1 MSVTETKE
9 QKPLNEEIVRI
20 AGVIKDKF
28 SIDGKSG
35 DITAETETPLYEAA
49 LPEDLPMKQVKQVHK
64 YDRNFATAVTSVAGE
79 LSLQAMVDN
88 KDLQETNVTI
98 PLEGRSTY
106 KGNFKRK
113 VEFVNRIA
121 AQHVADGK
129 STSTDPV
136 VRHLHATVRIKTS
149 MGGSFKVVKEQLAEK
164 GKQFLAK

>member
-1 MSVTETKE
+1 MLEKETKE

-20 AGVIKDKF
+20 AGIIKDKF
-28 SIDGKSG
+28 NIDSKTG
-35 DITAETETPLYEAA
+35 DITAESDTPLYEAA

-64 YDRNFATAVTSVAGE
+64 YDRNFATAVTNVAGE
-79 LSLQAMVDN
+79 LSLQAMIDN
-88 KDLQETNVTI
+88 KDLQETNVTV

-106 KGNFKRK
+106 KGNFKRE
-113 VEFVNRIA
+113 VTFVNRIA

-129 STSTDPV
+129 PTSTDPV

-149 MGGSFKVVKEQLAEK
+149 MGGSFKVVKELLAEK